1 MWGPSLAGVP
11 GLNVPARLPYTTYS
25 HARFDSYLAKE
36 EELRDVAEVKHQ
48 QLIRHGLV
56 SRASLVPILALPEMT
71 EVEEK
76 RRRKAAAAQIAKYE
90 YESSGDE
97 EEPTGR
103 LARLKTALK
112 RHELP
117 PPPPPPPPPED
128 AESDTEGTSNSLKRK
143 ADETFSAS
151 DEEEQHEPKRSKL
164 GSEEDALHNYMLPPT
179 LNFQE
184 ASRNPSHP
192 DFGLS
197 FSSALELALD
207 KEKMEVMQGGTREH
221 WAVEGDAAEAAVEDA
236 AEPAAEDA
244 AEKPVKNNAK
254 ATIGE
259 AAMDTSSS
267 KAKQASQKSSSSSE
281 QRPKL
286 MLKLTK
292 KSATST
298 TSASSLRTTSQQ
310 PSRAPFLPKAGRPTP
325 ITRLDVQPLYDQDS
339 FETAVAMR
347 ELGLDFGDL
356 RMVGWFNH
364 QMQADDR
371 SWPIRNQ
378 RSLLRVSRM
387 TWEEH
392 TAGGAVLT
400 CLTWRRVR
408 CFGVWRFVFG
418 KVLVYA
424 DCQCQQ
430 SSLRL
435 RAISFYCALLFGADS
450 LLARIVVPRAYPF
463 GVRPRFRAGAHHC
476 SSRISFR
483 NASSFQSCTFSKYPE

>member
-1 MWGPSLAGVP
+1 MATRDIRNHARPAVDHQHDPIDTVPSVRQHAHQVSPPQQPAAPAIQLPHNWSMEKVDDAQRKILLEQAWSGVEFKKREPRSSKLKEPLHATGAFKMWGPSLAGVP

-25 HARFDSYLAKE
+25 RARFNSFLAKE
-36 EELRDVAEVKHQ
+36 EELRDEAEVKHQ

-56 SRASLVPILALPEMT
+56 SRASLVPILTLPEMT
-71 EVEEK
+71 EVEKK

-90 YESSGDE
+90 YESSSDE

-117 PPPPPPPPPED
+117 PSPPPPPPPED
-128 AESDTEGTSNSLKRK
+128 AEPDTEGTSNSLKRK
-143 ADETFSAS
+143 ADETSSAS

-184 ASRNPSHP
+184 ATRNPSHP

-197 FSSALELALD
+197 FSSALELALAKQK
-207 KEKMEVMQGGTREH
+207 KEVTQEGTREH
-221 WAVEGDAAEAAVEDA
+221 WAVEGDAAE
-236 AEPAAEDA
+236 PAAEDA
-244 AEKPVKNNAK
+244 AEKLVENDAK

-259 AAMDTSSS
+259 AAVDASSS
-267 KAKQASQKSSSSSE
+267 KAKQAIQKSSSSSE

-298 TSASSLRTTSQQ
+298 TSTSSLRTTSQQ
-310 PSRAPFLPKAGRPTP
+310 PSRAYFLPKAGRPTR
-325 ITRLDVQPLYDQDS
+325 ITRLHVQPLYDPDS

-364 QMQADDR
+364 QMQADQE
-371 SWPIRNQ
+371 P
-378 RSLLRVSRM
+378 
-387 TWEEH
+387 EEP
-392 TAGGAVLT
+392 AEGVEDDMGGA
-400 CLTWRRVR
+400 
-408 CFGVWRFVFG
+408 
-418 KVLVYA
+418 
-424 DCQCQQ
+424 
-430 SSLRL
+430 
-435 RAISFYCALLFGADS
+435 
-450 LLARIVVPRAYPF
+450 
-463 GVRPRFRAGAHHC
+463 
-476 SSRISFR
+476 
-483 NASSFQSCTFSKYPE
+483 